1 MGYLKFPVSTTQLQG
16 SDYWVGVTRVRF
28 RWGVTVNL
36 LWAWILTIPV
46 SAVLA
51 FGFIIIC

>member
-1 MGYLKFPVSTTQLQG
+1 V
-16 SDYWVGVTRVRF
+16 

-46 SAVLA
+46 SGLVGAGTYLIMHA
-51 FGFIIIC
+51 LGY